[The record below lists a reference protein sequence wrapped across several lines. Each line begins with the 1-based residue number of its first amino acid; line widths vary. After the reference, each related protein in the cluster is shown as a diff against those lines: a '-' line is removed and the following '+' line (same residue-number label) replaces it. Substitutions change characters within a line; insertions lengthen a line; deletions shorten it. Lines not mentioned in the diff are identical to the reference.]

1 MTNLLGIRPIK
12 LLLDLLEPINCPAIQ
27 SATLQVLVVALLE
40 TPQNTRTF
48 EQLDGLLTVSSI
60 FKSRATARDVKF
72 KTMEFLYFYLMPE
85 NPSIP
90 KAGEEGNLLQRS
102 SSELGRAFVARPN
115 GKNGGGGD
123 PFASPDGDAFEGDTL
138 SCERKQDMLGQH
150 LSNVADL
157 VKDLEQYTP
166 GVVGK

>member
-1 MTNLLGIRPIK
+1 M
-12 LLLDLLEPINCPAIQ
+12 LLDLLEPINCPAIQ

-60 FKSRATARDVKF
+60 FKSRSTARDVKF

-85 NPSIP
+85 TPSIP

-102 SSELGRAFVARPN
+102 SSELSRAFAARP
-115 GKNGGGGD
+115 GKGGGGD
-123 PFASPDGDAFEGDTL
+123 PFAEGEAETDTL

-166 GVVGK
+166 GFVSK

>member
-1 MTNLLGIRPIK
+1 MSLTPGHLSIVLVVQ

-60 FKSRATARDVKF
+60 FKSRSTARDVKF

-85 NPSIP
+85 TPSIP
-90 KAGEEGNLLQRS
+90 RAGEEGNLLQRS
-102 SSELGRAFVARPN
+102 SSELGKAFAARP
-115 GKNGGGGD
+115 GSKNGD
-123 PFASPDGDAFEGDTL
+123 PFAEEAEHDTL

-166 GVVGK
+166 GVPAK